1 MSPESPK
8 RNIAGRIAGYFI
20 ASKLT
25 PLIILMAFLAGALAM
40 QRTPREENPEI
51 VVPAANIIVSKPGA
65 TPKEVERLIVDP
77 LESILHGMP
86 GVAHT
91 YGMATDSVGV
101 VTVRF
106 KVGQNKIN
114 SLVKLYDRIMSHLDE
129 MPPGTLRPLVKPVD
143 VDDVPIVTVSLA
155 SNRMSGLDL
164 RHLGVTVLDH
174 LRRVA
179 NTSASYVLGG
189 RKRQIDVTLRLGRMR
204 ADNITLP
211 DIEKVLQAT
220 NVEVPSGSFIR
231 DNHEATV
238 RSGGMLRNAHAVGD
252 IVVGTQNHRPVFL
265 RDIARITDGPGPLRA
280 THYIGFGPAYSGRRA
295 RDFETDAVTVA
306 LAKRAGTNAVTVAH
320 AVLARLRSLRQSV
333 IPPWVHVNVTRNDG
347 HRANEAVNTLIDHLA
362 IAIVTVVALLVLFLG
377 WRAAAIVTIT
387 IPLILFIT
395 LAVGLVA
402 GQTINRI
409 TLFSLIL
416 ALGLLVDDSIVVIE
430 NIFRHY
436 AKNRSDRTEAA
447 IAAVNEIGRPT
458 NLATL
463 AVILA
468 FLPMFWVT
476 GMMGPYMRP
485 IPFNVPVAMLASL
498 FIAYSIAPWAARLW
512 LSGHDHG
519 PDAAEPGPGWLERG
533 YARAMGTLLRRRWS
547 RWVFLLLI
555 LALLAAVLAM
565 PVFRLVRF
573 KMLPG
578 NNTNTFDIT
587 VRTHTGSTLEDT
599 DQVVRR
605 IGDILR
611 HTRYVT
617 TFESSAGERGV
628 VDFNGLL
635 RGSTLKKG
643 PTVGDVRVDLV
654 DKRARPESSI
664 AIVKALRPKLVALAQ
679 ATHSTI
685 KVVQEPPGPPVR
697 ATVMAELAG
706 PDYAHL
712 ELMAQSLK
720 RAFAA
725 TPHMVD
731 VDDSVPHAGVQ
742 YTIRVDRTRAALA
755 GVTPAEV
762 AQTLKAYLGGYSVGT
777 VHIANEREPVPIR
790 FRIQRGDRTGPMDL
804 HKVFFTNRA
813 GNEVP
818 LSAIASIQA
827 RPTPQPIFH
836 KDQRPV
842 VYVTGE
848 ISGGSP
854 VYAVMHLWRYVKT
867 HRMAGTKLRETLLAP
882 PSALHYSLRWD
893 GEMRLTLKVFRDLG
907 SAFAVAIVLI
917 YLLLVGYY
925 RSFMIPVIVMGAI
938 PLTIIGVF
946 PGHAVLHQYFT
957 ATSMIGV
964 IALAGIVVRNS
975 LLLIDF
981 ILEYRRA
988 GHPLEEAVL
997 AAGVVRLRPILLT
1010 ALAIILGT
1018 LVMIVDPVFGGLA
1031 ISLIF
1036 GTFASTVLT
1045 LFVIPIG
1052 YYAYACHY
1060 PATP

>member
-1 MSPESPK
+1 MTPDLPK
-8 RNIAGRIAGYFI
+8 LNIAGRVARYFI
-20 ASKLT
+20 HSKLT
-25 PLIILMAFLAGALAM
+25 PLIILVAILAGALAIN
-40 QRTPREENPEI
+40 RTPREENPEI

-91 YGMATDSVGV
+91 YGMATDSLGV

-106 KVGQNKIN
+106 KVGQNKID

-129 MPPGTLRPLVKPVD
+129 MPPGTLRPLVKPID
-143 VDDVPIVTVSLA
+143 VDDVPILTISLA
-155 SNRMSGLDL
+155 SNRVSGLRL
-164 RHLGVTVLDH
+164 RHIGVQVLDH
-174 LRRVA
+174 LRRVT

-189 RKRQIDVTLRLGRMR
+189 RKRQIDVTLNLGHMR

-211 DIEKVLQAT
+211 DIEAVLKAT
-220 NVEVPSGSFIR
+220 NVEVPSGSFVR
-231 DNHEATV
+231 GNTAATA
-238 RSGGMLRNAHAVGD
+238 RAGGMLRNARAVGE
-252 IVVGTQNHRPVFL
+252 IVVGTHDHNPVFL
-265 RDIARITDGPGPLRA
+265 RDIARVTDGPGPLRT
-280 THYIGFGPAYSGRRA
+280 THYIGFGAAYSGPRA
-295 RDFETDAVTVA
+295 RDLETDAVTVA

-320 AVLARLRSLRQSV
+320 AVLLRLDHLRQSV
-333 IPPWVHVNVTRNDG
+333 IPSWVHVNVTRNDG
-347 HRANEAVNTLIDHLA
+347 HRANEAVNTLIEHLT
-362 IAIVTVVALLVLFLG
+362 IAIVTVVGLLVLFLG

-395 LAVGLVA
+395 LAVGLIA

-436 AKNRSDRTEAA
+436 ALGHADRSEAA
-447 IAAVNEIGRPT
+447 VAAVNEIGRPT

-512 LSGHDHG
+512 LKDHG
-519 PDAAEPGPGWLERG
+519 PSSHTAGPGRLERG
-533 YARAMGTLLRRRWS
+533 YERAMGTLLRRRWT
-547 RWVFLLLI
+547 RWVFLAMI
-555 LALLAAVLAM
+555 LTLLAAVLAM
-565 PVFRLVRF
+565 PVFKLVRF

-578 NNTNTFDIT
+578 NNTNSFDIT
-587 VRTHTGSTLEDT
+587 VRTRVGSTLEDT
-599 DQVVRR
+599 DRVIRK
-605 IGDILR
+605 IGDILH
-611 HTRYVT
+611 HTPYVT
-617 TFESSAGERGV
+617 TYESSAGGRGV

-635 RGSTLKKG
+635 RGSTLKQG
-643 PTVGDVRVDLV
+643 PTIGDVRVDLV
-654 DKRARPESSI
+654 DKRARSESSI
-664 AIVKALRPKLVALAQ
+664 TIVEALRPKLQALAL
-679 ATHSTI
+679 ATQTTI

-697 ATVMAELAG
+697 ATLIAELAG
-706 PDYAHL
+706 PNYQHL
-712 ELMAQSLK
+712 RVMANALK
-720 RAFAA
+720 QVFAS
-725 TPHMVD
+725 TPHVVD
-731 VDDSVPHAGVQ
+731 VDDSVPHPGIQ
-742 YTIRVDRTRAALA
+742 YTIRVNRTRAALA
-755 GVTPAEV
+755 GITPAEV
-762 AQTLKAYLGGYSVGT
+762 ATTLQAYLGGYEVGT
-777 VHIANEREPVPIR
+777 VHMANEREPVPIR
-790 FRIQRGDRTGPMDL
+790 FRIRSGDRTRPRDL
-804 HKVFFTNRA
+804 DKVFFTNRA
-813 GNEVP
+813 GNQIP
-818 LSAIASIQA
+818 LSAIAEVQTQ
-827 RPTPQPIFH
+827 PTPQPIFH

-842 VYVTGE
+842 VYVTAE
-848 ISGGSP
+848 VSGGSP
-854 VYAVMHLWRYVKT
+854 VYAVMRLWHYVKT
-867 HRMAGTKLRETLLAP
+867 HAVAGTHLRETLLAA

-925 RSFMIPVIVMGAI
+925 RSFMIPLIVMGAI
-938 PLTIIGVF
+938 PLTLIGVF
-946 PGHAVLHQYFT
+946 PGHALLHQYFT

-964 IALAGIVVRNS
+964 IALAGVVVRNS

-988 GHPLEEAVL
+988 GHGLEEAVL

-1018 LVMIVDPVFGGLA
+1018 SVMIVDPVFGGLA

-1052 YYAYACHY
+1052 YYAYACRH
-1060 PATP
+1060 PESP